1 MEEGK
6 KGKKGRKKNKRKKVE
21 PASNQVLTASLP
33 GRSTGNIGESSLTP
47 PQGNSQIQNG
57 RHSTRQMT

>member
-33 GRSTGNIGESSLTP
+33 GVLET
-47 PQGNSQIQNG
+47 
-57 RHSTRQMT
+57 